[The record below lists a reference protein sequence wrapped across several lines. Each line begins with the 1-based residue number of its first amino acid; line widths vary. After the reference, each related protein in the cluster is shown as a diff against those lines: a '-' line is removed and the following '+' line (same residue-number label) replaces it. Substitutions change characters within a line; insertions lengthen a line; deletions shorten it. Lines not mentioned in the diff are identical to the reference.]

1 MLMRVF
7 SGILTNM
14 SKKKKKKKEKKQKK
28 TDHNQIKQHRR
39 KLSLT

>member
-14 SKKKKKKKEKKQKK
+14 SKKKTKEKRKKKKK
-28 TDHNQIKQHRR
+28 TDQNQIKQH
-39 KLSLT
+39 

>member
-28 TDHNQIKQHRR
+28 TDHNQIKKHRR

>member
-1 MLMRVF
+1 MRVF
-7 SGILTNM
+7 SEILTNM
-14 SKKKKKKKEKKQKK
+14 SKKKKKKKK

>member
-14 SKKKKKKKEKKQKK
+14 SKKKKKRKKKKNKK
-28 TDHNQIKQHRR
+28 KLTIIKLNNIDENFH
-39 KLSLT
+39 